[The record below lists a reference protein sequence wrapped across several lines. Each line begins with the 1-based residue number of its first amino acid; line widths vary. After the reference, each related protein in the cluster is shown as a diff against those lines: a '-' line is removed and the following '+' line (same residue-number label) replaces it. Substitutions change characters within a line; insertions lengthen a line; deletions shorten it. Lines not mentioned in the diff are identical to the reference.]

1 MLAAVRPL
9 GSPARPA
16 VSHWNALAVMDRPE
30 PPPTNYLGGG
40 GDDDDDDE
48 GKNDAQANKPFGEY
62 RRARHCPPPPH
73 AARARA
79 PAPARRAPARRRAP
93 QPRPATPRPTLFHLL
108 APPAPAAPPA

>member
-1 MLAAVRPL
+1 LKSTAVGVVKMLAAVRPL

-48 GKNDAQANKPFGEY
+48 GKNDAQANN
-62 RRARHCPPPPH
+62 
-73 AARARA
+73 
-79 PAPARRAPARRRAP
+79 
-93 QPRPATPRPTLFHLL
+93 
-108 APPAPAAPPA
+108 